1 MPEFTSHI
9 QGTPSWAE
17 LFTPDD
23 QGALTFYSAL
33 FGWEDEANEM
43 GPGMYYH
50 MQKLKGLEVA
60 ALYQQ
65 GDEEKQQ
72 SVPPH
77 WKVYFTVDDIQKSS
91 EQAKESGGSVIFG
104 SMEVFD
110 AGHAAILQDPQGAV
124 FALWQAKDHI
134 GARIKGETGAVTWN
148 ELMTNSAAEATEFY
162 TGLLG
167 ITSSKMPGPIDYTM
181 LNVGGEDLAGV
192 MQITDDMGPVP
203 PHWMVYFGVD
213 DVDAA
218 ATKVESLG
226 GSVEVPPADI
236 PEIGRSAGL
245 KDPRGAMFF
254 IFKSA
259 N

>member
-1 MPEFTSHI
+1 M
-9 QGTPSWAE
+9 
-17 LFTPDD
+17 
-23 QGALTFYSAL
+23 
-33 FGWEDEANEM
+33 
-43 GPGMYYH
+43 
-50 MQKLKGLEVA
+50 
-60 ALYQQ
+60 
-65 GDEEKQQ
+65 
-72 SVPPH
+72 
-77 WKVYFTVDDIQKSS
+77 S
-91 EQAKESGGSVIFG
+91 EQAKESRASVIFG
-104 SMEVFD
+104 PMEVFD

-181 LNVGGEDLAGV
+181 LDVGGEDLAGM

-203 PHWMVYFGVD
+203 LHRMVYYGVD

-218 ATKVESLG
+218 ATKVESPG
-226 GSVEVPPADI
+226 GSVEVPSADI
-236 PEIGRSAGL
+236 PEIGRFAGL
-245 KDPRGAMFF
+245 RDPQGAMLF

>member
-1 MPEFTSHI
+1 
-9 QGTPSWAE
+9 
-17 LFTPDD
+17 
-23 QGALTFYSAL
+23 
-33 FGWEDEANEM
+33 M

-181 LNVGGEDLAGV
+181 L
-192 MQITDDMGPVP
+192 QRRRRR
-203 PHWMVYFGVD
+203 
-213 DVDAA
+213 
-218 ATKVESLG
+218 LG
-226 GSVEVPPADI
+226 GGDADHRRHGTGPATLDGVLWGRRCGRCGNQSRVPRWLR
-236 PEIGRSAGL
+236 GGSAGRH
-245 KDPRGAMFF
+245 PRDRPFRRTERPTRRDVF
-254 IFKSA
+254 HL
-259 N
+259 